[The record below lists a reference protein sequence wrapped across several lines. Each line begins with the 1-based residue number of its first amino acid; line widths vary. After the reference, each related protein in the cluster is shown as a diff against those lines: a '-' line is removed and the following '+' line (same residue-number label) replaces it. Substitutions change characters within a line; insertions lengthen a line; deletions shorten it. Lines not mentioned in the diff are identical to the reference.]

1 MAPWSLDAP
10 RPCITLLA
18 PREAD
23 GDMTDAFG
31 PFSVDPGQ
39 VAGLSGALF
48 QELMNR
54 LLAAEVTAA
63 GLSATSLRTSYQ
75 ANVRDQGV
83 DALIESAQQTE
94 WVPAGNSA
102 WQFKAGDLGP
112 ESCAKELEDA
122 TFAHEILR
130 AGGAYRLVLGK
141 GMEAHLIAAREAK
154 LREKAAELGFEAT
167 ADRFMVIDGN
177 QLARWVERYPALA
190 VSRVLRATGR
200 FAIGF
205 DSWTRKSKHRYTWV
219 ESAESNDL
227 GARIIEFLGQ
237 RAKTALRIEGVSGL
251 GKSRGTLES
260 LRGSAYE
267 PLVVY
272 VPDASEINSAI
283 IDHLTL
289 QNRSAVLVV
298 DECDRNRHKVFA
310 EQLEV
315 DSPVRLITIGPR
327 DTSVPQFQPLGVSKL
342 PNDTIEKVLSGNFLG
357 LWPEARRLV
366 IENCAGNVGW
376 ALYLAEAI
384 LNNPK
389 ANAADLIDAAGLR
402 DFILS
407 MVASDGD
414 FLAVS
419 ALALLTRY
427 GVDGEK
433 EAELEMLAAGLDI
446 PVEQLKAAS
455 QRLDQQGLLIKHG
468 RYRAVGPQPLAVLLA
483 SSAWEALGD
492 RIVESLLPSMHGSMA
507 ERLLLRAAD
516 IGSSGPA
523 AVALNKLLE
532 AGGPFGSLDSIAT
545 EATSRLLIQL
555 AIIAPVEVTSH
566 LEQLIAAASDE
577 ELRGLKAI
585 RRNLVWTLEKLVWH
599 SETFESAADMLLRLA
614 LCENETF
621 SNNATGT
628 WVSLFGAMLPA
639 TAARP
644 AERLRYLQ
652 ALADDPLADVRKLA
666 VAAADHALDAHS
678 TVMVSG
684 ELQGG
689 VVVEPRGTPN
699 TWGEVWDYQKSTIE
713 LLSQRASDD
722 TDEAI
727 REAATKALI
736 DAIHPFLETKP
747 FRDTLFDALAALPD
761 DARRRVWTEVNHLG
775 ALFDRVETPEFT
787 AATNTAHDVTGRRA
801 GLEVLITRL
810 PAPDEIDE
818 LKVLADARRWEW
830 EDGQL
835 QRRIISAAQAL
846 PATDANASLLELA
859 STVPPPEA
867 AFEIGAALYTV
878 AASQES
884 VEKLAA
890 LADGPNVA
898 SLTGYLY
905 ESQRDGHPDA
915 FNDFLDSPTG
925 ESLTPTTRLTL
936 TVRGPKSAR
945 GWQRV
950 MVLQK
955 MLPVCAGALGMFG
968 WHIDVEPEH
977 MASLLAEWTPRI
989 ESQQDYNAAVDVA
1002 AMMTFRKPELSEE
1015 IEAQIAALVELRE
1028 QFGEVGQQSYDWIQL
1043 AGRRLSRDARGL
1055 LAILLKQIEA
1065 GAILTYDGSQ
1075 EQDFLREVIGAAGPE
1090 SLVGLLQ
1097 LIQGGSWRLQ
1107 MDFRGWL
1114 TSVYE
1119 SATLIEWI
1127 GSDLERARVIA
1138 SLTGVNDG
1146 PPSEIVKFLLTE
1158 FGDDDQV
1165 TSPLYGDF
1173 ISGSWWGNESD
1184 RLNGQIAQMT
1194 SWLNDR
1200 ALAEGVKSWVR
1211 EVIARLKRRLEVAL
1225 VQEAEGER

>member
-1 MAPWSLDAP
+1 
-10 RPCITLLA
+10 
-18 PREAD
+18 
-23 GDMTDAFG
+23 MTDAFG

-63 GLSATSLRTSYQ
+63 GLSATTLRTSYQ
-75 ANVRDQGV
+75 ANVGDQGV
-83 DALIESAQQTE
+83 DALIESAQQTQ

-130 AGGAYRLVLGK
+130 GGGSYRLMLGK
-141 GMEAHLIAAREAK
+141 GMEAHLIAAREVK
-154 LREKAAELGFEAT
+154 LRERAAELRFDAT
-167 ADRFMVIDGN
+167 GDRFKVIDGN

-190 VSRVLRATGR
+190 VSRVLRATGQ

-205 DSWTRKSKHRYTWV
+205 DSWTRKNKHRYTWV

-227 GARIIEFLGQ
+227 SARIIEFLGQ
-237 RAKTALRIEGVSGL
+237 GAKAAFRIEGASGL

-272 VPDASEINSAI
+272 VADASEINSAI

-298 DECDRNRHKVFA
+298 DECDRSRHKVFA

-342 PNDTIEKVLSGNFLG
+342 TNNTIEKVLKENFLA

-384 LNNPK
+384 LNTSTTNV
-389 ANAADLIDAAGLR
+389 ADLIDAAGLR

-419 ALALLTRY
+419 ALALMTRY
-427 GVDGEK
+427 GADGDK
-433 EAELEMLAAGLDI
+433 EAELDLLAAGLDI

-455 QRLDQQGLLIKHG
+455 QRLEQRGLLIKHG
-468 RYRAVGPQPLAVLLA
+468 RYRSVGPQPLAVLLA

-492 RIVESLLPSMHGSMA
+492 RIVESLLPSSNGSMA

-523 AVALNKLLE
+523 AIALNRLFE
-532 AGGPFGSLDSIAT
+532 AGGPLSSLDAIANET
-545 EATSRLLIQL
+545 TSRLLIQL

-599 SETFESAADMLLRLA
+599 SETFEAAADVLLRLA

-628 WVSLFGAMLPA
+628 WVSLFGAMLPS

-644 AERLRYLQ
+644 AERLPYLQ
-652 ALADDPLADVRKLA
+652 TLAEDPSHEVRKLA

-689 VVVEPRGTPN
+689 VVVEPRGTPK
-699 TWGEVWDYQKSTIE
+699 TWGEFWEYEKSIIE
-713 LLSQRASDD
+713 LLSRRASDD
-722 TDEAI
+722 TEGAI

-736 DAIHPFLETKP
+736 DAIHPFLESEP
-747 FRDTLFDALAALPD
+747 VRDALFDALATMPD
-761 DARRRVWTEVNHLG
+761 DARRRVWTEVNHLS
-775 ALFDRVETPEFT
+775 ALFDRVETPEFA
-787 AATNTAHDVTGRRA
+787 AATNSTHDVAGRRG
-801 GLEVLITRL
+801 GLQVLIARL
-810 PAPDEIDE
+810 PALDELDE
-818 LKVLADARRWEW
+818 LKVLVNARRWEW
-830 EDGQL
+830 EGGEL
-835 QRRIISAAQAL
+835 KRKILTAAQAL

-859 STVPPPEA
+859 SSVPPPEA
-867 AFEIGAALYTV
+867 AFEIGAALYAV
-878 AASQES
+878 APGQES
-884 VEKLAA
+884 LENLAA
-890 LADGPNVA
+890 LADDSNVA
-898 SLTGYLY
+898 SLTGFLY
-905 ESQRDGHPDA
+905 ETQQDGYPDA
-915 FNDFLDSPTG
+915 FDDFLDSAVG
-925 ESLTPTTRLTL
+925 EALTPTARLTL
-936 TVRGPKSAR
+936 TVRGPNSGR

-950 MVLQK
+950 MAIQEL
-955 MLPVCAGALGMFG
+955 LPVREGALRMFG
-968 WHIDVEPEH
+968 WHNDVEAEH
-977 MASLLAEWTPRI
+977 LTSLLSRWIPRI
-989 ESQQDYNAAVDVA
+989 ETQQDYNATLDVA
-1002 AMMTFRKPELSEE
+1002 AMMSFRKPELSEE
-1015 IEAQIAALVELRE
+1015 IEAQIATLVELRE
-1028 QFGEVGQQSYDWIQL
+1028 QFGEVGQESYDWIQL
-1043 AGRRLSRDARGL
+1043 ARRRLPRDARGL
-1055 LAILLKQIEA
+1055 LAILLKQIDA
-1065 GAILTYDGSQ
+1065 GAISAYEGSSEQ
-1075 EQDFLREVIGAAGPE
+1075 EFLREVIAAAGPE
-1090 SLVGLLQ
+1090 SLVELLQ

-1114 TSVYE
+1114 TSVYD
-1119 SATLIEWI
+1119 SPTLIEWI

-1138 SLTGVNDG
+1138 SLTGIGEG
-1146 PPSEIVKFLLTE
+1146 PPSEIVKFLLAE
-1158 FGDDDQV
+1158 FADDDQV
-1165 TSPLYGDF
+1165 KSPLYGDF

-1184 RLNGQIAQMT
+1184 RLKGQIAQMT
-1194 SWLNDR
+1194 SWINDR
-1200 ALAEGVKSWVR
+1200 ELAAGVKNWAR
-1211 EVIARLKRRLEVAL
+1211 EVVAGLRRRLEVVL

>member
-1 MAPWSLDAP
+1 MASWGLGTP
-10 RPCITLLA
+10 RPCITVLA
-18 PREAD
+18 TWEAD
-23 GDMTDAFG
+23 GDMTDGFG

-63 GLSATSLRTSYQ
+63 GLLATSLRTSYQ
-75 ANVRDQGV
+75 ANVGDQGV
-83 DALIESAQQTE
+83 DALIESAQQTQ

-130 AGGAYRLVLGK
+130 SGGTYRLVLGK
-141 GMEAHLIAAREAK
+141 GMEAHLIVAREAK
-154 LREKAAELGFEAT
+154 LREKAAELGFDAT
-167 ADRFMVIDGN
+167 GPRFKVIDGN

-190 VSRVLRATGR
+190 VSRVLRATGQ

-219 ESAESNDL
+219 ESAASNDL
-227 GARIIEFLGQ
+227 GAQIIEFLGE
-237 RAKTALRIEGVSGL
+237 RTKTALRIEGASGL

-267 PLVVY
+267 PLIVY
-272 VPDASEINSAI
+272 VADASEINSAI

-298 DECDRNRHKVFA
+298 DECDRNRHKVLA

-327 DTSVPQFQPLGVSKL
+327 DTSVPQFQPLAVSKL
-342 PNDTIEKVLSGNFLG
+342 SNDTIEKVLSENFLG
-357 LWPEARRLV
+357 LWSEARRLV

-376 ALYLAEAI
+376 ALYLAEALI
-384 LNNPK
+384 NNPK
-389 ANAADLIDAAGLR
+389 INAADLIDAAGLR

-414 FLAVS
+414 LLAVS

-427 GVDGEK
+427 GVEGEK
-433 EAELEMLAAGLDI
+433 EAELETLAAGLDI
-446 PVEQLKAAS
+446 PVEQLKRAS

-468 RYRAVGPQPLAVLLA
+468 RYRAVGLQPLAVLLA

-492 RIVESLLPSMHGSMA
+492 RIVESLLPSINGSMA

-545 EATSRLLIQL
+545 EETSRLLIQL

-599 SETFESAADMLLRLA
+599 SGTFESAADMLLRLA

-621 SNNATGT
+621 SNNAAGT

-652 ALADDPLADVRKLA
+652 ALADDPLAEVRKLA

-678 TVMVSG
+678 TVTVSG

-699 TWGEVWDYQKSTIE
+699 TWGEVWDYQKSAIE
-713 LLSQRASDD
+713 LLSRRASDD

-736 DAIHPFLETKP
+736 DAIHPFLEAEP
-747 FRDTLFDALAALPD
+747 VRDTLFDALAAWPD

-775 ALFDRVETPEFT
+775 ALFDRVETPEF
-787 AATNTAHDVTGRRA
+787 AASTNTAHDVTGRRA
-801 GLEVLITRL
+801 GLEALIARL
-810 PAPDEIDE
+810 PAPDEIDK

-830 EDGQL
+830 EDGEL
-835 QRRIISAAQAL
+835 QRRSSLPHKHYRRRRRTHRCSNSHPRCLRPKRPSRSA
-846 PATDANASLLELA
+846 PR
-859 STVPPPEA
+859 
-867 AFEIGAALYTV
+867 YTR
-878 AASQES
+878 S
-884 VEKLAA
+884 
-890 LADGPNVA
+890 
-898 SLTGYLY
+898 
-905 ESQRDGHPDA
+905 R
-915 FNDFLDSPTG
+915 
-925 ESLTPTTRLTL
+925 
-936 TVRGPKSAR
+936 TVR
-945 GWQRV
+945 
-950 MVLQK
+950 
-955 MLPVCAGALGMFG
+955 
-968 WHIDVEPEH
+968 
-977 MASLLAEWTPRI
+977 
-989 ESQQDYNAAVDVA
+989 N
-1002 AMMTFRKPELSEE
+1002 
-1015 IEAQIAALVELRE
+1015 
-1028 QFGEVGQQSYDWIQL
+1028 
-1043 AGRRLSRDARGL
+1043 LSR
-1055 LAILLKQIEA
+1055 
-1065 GAILTYDGSQ
+1065 S
-1075 EQDFLREVIGAAGPE
+1075 
-1090 SLVGLLQ
+1090 SL
-1097 LIQGGSWRLQ
+1097 RLQ
-1107 MDFRGWL
+1107 TDQ
-1114 TSVYE
+1114 TSQV
-1119 SATLIEWI
+1119 SLGICT
-1127 GSDLERARVIA
+1127 RV
-1138 SLTGVNDG
+1138 
-1146 PPSEIVKFLLTE
+1146 SEMAIQTRS
-1158 FGDDDQV
+1158 
-1165 TSPLYGDF
+1165 T
-1173 ISGSWWGNESD
+1173 
-1184 RLNGQIAQMT
+1184 T
-1194 SWLNDR
+1194 SWTAR
-1200 ALAEGVKSWVR
+1200 PGSRLAR
-1211 EVIARLKRRLEVAL
+1211 PPA
-1225 VQEAEGER
+1225 